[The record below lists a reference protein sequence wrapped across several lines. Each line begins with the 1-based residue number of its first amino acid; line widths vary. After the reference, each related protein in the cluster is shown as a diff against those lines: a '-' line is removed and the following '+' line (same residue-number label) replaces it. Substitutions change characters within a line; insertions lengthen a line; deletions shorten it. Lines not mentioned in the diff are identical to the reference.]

1 VVLERK
7 IKEVLLPSLEAI
19 GFSLVRIRI
28 MGGGEN
34 RTLQLMIDRLDEQPV
49 SIEDCALV
57 SRNASALLDVED
69 PINGA
74 YMLEVSSPGI
84 DRPLTKERDFERY
97 VGFEAKL
104 ELRDVQDGQRRFQ
117 GRLLGCE
124 NGVVKLLT
132 EAGETSL
139 SFGTITAA
147 KLILTDELVA
157 AHKRQVASAVVN

>member
-1 VVLERK
+1 MVLERK

-34 RTLQLMIDRLDEQPV
+34 RTLQLMIDRLDEQPI
-49 SIEDCALV
+49 SIEDCAFV

-97 VGFEAKL
+97 AGFEAKL
-104 ELRDVQDGQRRFQ
+104 ELRDVQDGQRRFR

-139 SFGTITAA
+139 PFGTITAA

-157 AHKRQVASAVVN
+157 AHERQVAGTVVN

>member
-1 VVLERK
+1 MVLESK
-7 IKEVLLPSLEAI
+7 IKEALVPSLEAM

-104 ELRDVQDGQRRFQ
+104 ELRDVQDGQRRFR

-139 SFGTITAA
+139 PFGTITAA

-157 AHKRQVASAVVN
+157 AHERQVAGTVVN

>member
-1 VVLERK
+1 MVLESK
-7 IKEVLLPSLEAI
+7 IKEVLVPSLEAM

-139 SFGTITAA
+139 SFGTIAAA

-157 AHKRQVASAVVN
+157 AHERQVADAVVN

>member
-1 VVLERK
+1 MVLESK
-7 IKEVLLPSLEAI
+7 IKEVLVPSLEAM

-104 ELRDVQDGQRRFQ
+104 ELRDVQDGQRRFR

-139 SFGTITAA
+139 SFGTIAAA

-157 AHKRQVASAVVN
+157 AHERQVADAVVN

>member
-1 VVLERK
+1 MVLESK
-7 IKEVLLPSLEAI
+7 IKEALVPSLEAM

-34 RTLQLMIDRLDEQPV
+34 RTLQLMIDRLDEQPI
-49 SIEDCALV
+49 SIEDCAFV
-57 SRNASALLDVED
+57 SRNVSALLDVED

-74 YMLEVSSPGI
+74 YMLDVSSPGI
-84 DRPLTKERDFERY
+84 DRPLTKERDLERY
-97 VGFEAKL
+97 AGFEAKL
-104 ELRDVQDGQRRFQ
+104 ELRDVQDGQRRFR

-139 SFGTITAA
+139 SFGRIAAA

-157 AHKRQVASAVVN
+157 AHERQVADAVVN

>member
-1 VVLERK
+1 MVLESK
-7 IKEVLLPSLEAI
+7 IKEVLVPSLEAM

-28 MGGGEN
+28 MGGGKN

-49 SIEDCALV
+49 SIADCALV

-104 ELRDVQDGQRRFQ
+104 ELRDVQDGQRRFR

-139 SFGTITAA
+139 SFGRIAAA

-157 AHKRQVASAVVN
+157 AHERQVADAVVN

>member
-1 VVLERK
+1 MVLESK
-7 IKEVLLPSLEAI
+7 IKEVLVPSLEAM

-104 ELRDVQDGQRRFQ
+104 ELRDVQDGQRRFR

-157 AHKRQVASAVVN
+157 AHERQVADAVVN

>member
-1 VVLERK
+1 MVLESK
-7 IKEVLLPSLEAI
+7 IKEALVPSLEAM

-34 RTLQLMIDRLDEQPV
+34 RTLQLMIDRLDEQPI
-49 SIEDCALV
+49 SIEDCAFV
-57 SRNASALLDVED
+57 SRNVSALLDVED

>member
-1 VVLERK
+1 
-7 IKEVLLPSLEAI
+7 
-19 GFSLVRIRI
+19 
-28 MGGGEN
+28 
-34 RTLQLMIDRLDEQPV
+34 
-49 SIEDCALV
+49 
-57 SRNASALLDVED
+57 
-69 PINGA
+69 
-74 YMLEVSSPGI
+74 MLEVSSPGI

-104 ELRDVQDGQRRFQ
+104 ELRDVQDGQRRFR

-139 SFGTITAA
+139 SFGRIAAA

-157 AHKRQVASAVVN
+157 AHERQVCLLYTSPSPRD

>member
-1 VVLERK
+1 MVLESK
-7 IKEVLLPSLEAI
+7 IKEVLVPSLEAM

-157 AHKRQVASAVVN
+157 AHERQVADAVVN

>member
-1 VVLERK
+1 MVLESK
-7 IKEVLLPSLEAI
+7 IKEALVPSLEAM

-34 RTLQLMIDRLDEQPV
+34 RTLQLMIDRLDEQPI
-49 SIEDCALV
+49 SIEDCAFV
-57 SRNASALLDVED
+57 SRNVSALLDVED

-139 SFGTITAA
+139 SFGTIAAA

-157 AHKRQVASAVVN
+157 AYERQVADAVVN

>member
-1 VVLERK
+1 VVLESK
-7 IKEVLLPSLEAI
+7 IKEVLVPSLEAM

-49 SIEDCALV
+49 PIEDCALV

-139 SFGTITAA
+139 SFGTIAAA

-157 AHKRQVASAVVN
+157 AHERQVADAVVN

>member
-1 VVLERK
+1 MVLESK
-7 IKEVLLPSLEAI
+7 IKEVLVPSLEAM

>member
-1 VVLERK
+1 MVLERK

-132 EAGETSL
+132 EAGETAL

-157 AHKRQVASAVVN
+157 AYERQVADAVVN

>member
-1 VVLERK
+1 MVLESK
-7 IKEVLLPSLEAI
+7 IKEVLLPSLEAM

-28 MGGGEN
+28 TGGGEN
-34 RTLQLMIDRLDEQPV
+34 RTLQLMIDRLDEQPI

-57 SRNASALLDVED
+57 SRNASVLLDVED

>member
-1 VVLERK
+1 MVLESK
-7 IKEVLLPSLEAI
+7 IKEVLVPSLEAM

-104 ELRDVQDGQRRFQ
+104 ELRDVQDGQRRFR

>member
-1 VVLERK
+1 MVLESK
-7 IKEVLLPSLEAI
+7 IKEVLLPSLEAM

-34 RTLQLMIDRLDEQPV
+34 RTLQLMIDRLDEQPI

-57 SRNASALLDVED
+57 SRDASVLLDVED

-104 ELRDVQDGQRRFQ
+104 ELRDVQDGQRRFR
-117 GRLLGCE
+117 GRLLGCK

-139 SFGTITAA
+139 PFGTITAA

-157 AHKRQVASAVVN
+157 AHERQVADTVVN

>member
-1 VVLERK
+1 MVLESK
-7 IKEVLLPSLEAI
+7 IKEALVPSLEAM

-34 RTLQLMIDRLDEQPV
+34 RTLQLMIDRLDEQPI
-49 SIEDCALV
+49 SIEDCAFV
-57 SRNASALLDVED
+57 SRNVSALLDVED

-104 ELRDVQDGQRRFQ
+104 ELRDVQDGQRRFR

>member
-1 VVLERK
+1 MVLERK

>member
-1 VVLERK
+1 MVLERK

-34 RTLQLMIDRLDEQPV
+34 RTLQLMIDRLDEQPI
-49 SIEDCALV
+49 SIEDCAFV
-57 SRNASALLDVED
+57 SRNVSALLDVED

>member
-1 VVLERK
+1 MVLERK

-34 RTLQLMIDRLDEQPV
+34 RTLQLMIDRLDEQPI
-49 SIEDCALV
+49 SIEDCAFV
-57 SRNASALLDVED
+57 SRNVSALLDVED

-139 SFGTITAA
+139 SFGTIAAA

-157 AHKRQVASAVVN
+157 AYERQVADAVVN

>member
-1 VVLERK
+1 VVLESK
-7 IKEVLLPSLEAI
+7 IKELLVPSLEAM

-28 MGGGEN
+28 TGGGEN
-34 RTLQLMIDRLDEQPV
+34 RTLQLMIDRLDEQPI

-57 SRNASALLDVED
+57 SRNASVLLDVED

-104 ELRDVQDGQRRFQ
+104 ELRDVQDGQRRFR

-139 SFGTITAA
+139 PFGTITAA

-157 AHKRQVASAVVN
+157 AHERQVAGTVVN

>member
-1 VVLERK
+1 MVLERK

-34 RTLQLMIDRLDEQPV
+34 RTLQLMIDRLDEQPI

>member
-1 VVLERK
+1 MVLESK
-7 IKEVLLPSLEAI
+7 IKEALVPSLEAM

-97 VGFEAKL
+97 AGFEAKL
-104 ELRDVQDGQRRFQ
+104 ELRDVQDGQRRFR

-139 SFGTITAA
+139 PFGTITAA

-157 AHKRQVASAVVN
+157 AHERQVAGTVVN

>member
-1 VVLERK
+1 MVLESK
-7 IKEVLLPSLEAI
+7 IKEVLVPSLEAM

-34 RTLQLMIDRLDEQPV
+34 RTLQLMIDRLDEQPI

-97 VGFEAKL
+97 AGFEAKL
-104 ELRDVQDGQRRFQ
+104 ELRDVQDGQRRFR

-139 SFGTITAA
+139 PFGTITAA

-157 AHKRQVASAVVN
+157 AHERQVAGTVVN

>member
-1 VVLERK
+1 MVLESK
-7 IKEVLLPSLEAI
+7 IKELLVPSLEAM

-28 MGGGEN
+28 TGGGEN
-34 RTLQLMIDRLDEQPV
+34 RTLQLMIDRLDEQPI

-57 SRNASALLDVED
+57 SRNASVLLDVED

-104 ELRDVQDGQRRFQ
+104 ELRDVQDGQRRFR

-139 SFGTITAA
+139 PFGTITAA

-157 AHKRQVASAVVN
+157 AHERQVAGTVVN

>member
-1 VVLERK
+1 MVLESK
-7 IKEVLLPSLEAI
+7 IKEALVPSLEAM

-28 MGGGEN
+28 MGDGEN

-104 ELRDVQDGQRRFQ
+104 ELRDVQDGQRRFR

-139 SFGTITAA
+139 PFGTITAA

-157 AHKRQVASAVVN
+157 AHERQVAGTVVN

>member
-1 VVLERK
+1 MVLESK
-7 IKEVLLPSLEAI
+7 IKEVLVPSLEAM

-49 SIEDCALV
+49 PIEDCALV

-104 ELRDVQDGQRRFQ
+104 ELRDVQDGQRRFR

-139 SFGTITAA
+139 SFGTIAAA

-157 AHKRQVASAVVN
+157 AHERQVADAVVN

>member
-1 VVLERK
+1 MVLESK
-7 IKEVLLPSLEAI
+7 IKEVLVPSLEAM

-34 RTLQLMIDRLDEQPV
+34 RTLQLMIDRLDEQPI

-139 SFGTITAA
+139 SFGTIAAA

-157 AHKRQVASAVVN
+157 AHERQVADAVVN

>member
-1 VVLERK
+1 MVLERK

-34 RTLQLMIDRLDEQPV
+34 RTLQLMIDRLDEQPI
-49 SIEDCALV
+49 SIEDCAFV
-57 SRNASALLDVED
+57 SRNVSALLDVED

-139 SFGTITAA
+139 PFGTITAA

-157 AHKRQVASAVVN
+157 AHERQVAGTVVN

>member
-1 VVLERK
+1 VVLESK
-7 IKEVLLPSLEAI
+7 IKEVLVSSLEAM

-34 RTLQLMIDRLDEQPV
+34 RTLQLMIDRFDEQPV

-104 ELRDVQDGQRRFQ
+104 ELRDVQDGQRRFR

-139 SFGTITAA
+139 SFGRIATA

-157 AHKRQVASAVVN
+157 AHERQVADAVVN

>member
-1 VVLERK
+1 VVLESK
-7 IKEVLLPSLEAI
+7 IKEVLLPSLEAM

-34 RTLQLMIDRLDEQPV
+34 RTLQLMIDRLDEQPI

-57 SRNASALLDVED
+57 SRDASVLLDVED

-104 ELRDVQDGQRRFQ
+104 ELRDVQDGQRRFR

-139 SFGTITAA
+139 PFGTITAA

-157 AHKRQVASAVVN
+157 AHERQVADTVVN

>member
-1 VVLERK
+1 MVLERK

-34 RTLQLMIDRLDEQPV
+34 RTLQLMIDRLDEQPI
-49 SIEDCALV
+49 SIEDCAFV
-57 SRNASALLDVED
+57 SRNVSALLDVED

-104 ELRDVQDGQRRFQ
+104 ELRDVQDGQRRFR

-139 SFGTITAA
+139 SFGTIAAA

-157 AHKRQVASAVVN
+157 AHERQVADAVVN